1 MRSARSTQGLI
12 EAARIVSTLKMAS
25 AQAQGPAG
33 HASNAAFAEG
43 IAHKAEQR
51 VESSSDRQQQQHVEA
66 APGSDRQN
74 SGALQTV
81 SPLLTCSSTA
91 DT

>member
-33 HASNAAFAEG
+33 HPSNAAFAEG

-51 VESSSDRQQQQHVEA
+51 VESSSDRQQQHVEA
-66 APGSDRQN
+66 APGSDRHN

-81 SPLLTCSSTA
+81 SPLLTCSATA